1 MTPKDKQVPCFR
13 RVFLTLH
20 VMFSCM
26 TGIYLLNSTS
36 SPQHSYQN
44 FVLKEDDSFGAG
56 EIKILSFSNRND
68 KEEERTVLDAYLEV
82 TGSSSKKGRQIHED
96 SNRKEAT
103 EPELINSDSARQQ
116 DQSARE
122 LINET

>member
-1 MTPKDKQVPCFR
+1 M
-13 RVFLTLH
+13 
-20 VMFSCM
+20 
-26 TGIYLLNSTS
+26 
-36 SPQHSYQN
+36 
-44 FVLKEDDSFGAG
+44 LKEDDSFGAACTEKAG
-56 EIKILSFSNRND
+56 EIQTLSFSNRND
-68 KEEERTVLDAYLEV
+68 KEEARTALDAYLEM